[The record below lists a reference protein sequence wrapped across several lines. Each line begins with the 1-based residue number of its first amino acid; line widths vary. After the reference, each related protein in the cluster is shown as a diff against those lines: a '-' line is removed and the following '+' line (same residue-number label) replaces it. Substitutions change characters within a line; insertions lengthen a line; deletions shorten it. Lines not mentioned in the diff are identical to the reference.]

1 MLYLSTKHQ
10 YFWYFGNR
18 NLSIYAKGLLFDK
31 LSYRAAITNPY
42 RNATSSLNL
51 NSTISTHTPRAQ
63 YAGMLTYAL
72 ADVESILRLII
83 KEHI

>member
-1 MLYLSTKHQ
+1 M
-10 YFWYFGNR
+10 
-18 NLSIYAKGLLFDK
+18 
-31 LSYRAAITNPY
+31 Y

-63 YAGMLTYAL
+63 YAMLTYAL

-83 KEHI
+83 KHI

>member
-1 MLYLSTKHQ
+1 
-10 YFWYFGNR
+10 
-18 NLSIYAKGLLFDK
+18 LFDK
-31 LSYRAAITNPY
+31 LSYRAISQI
-42 RNATSSLNL
+42 RINATSSLNL

-72 ADVESILRLII
+72 ADVINTEAYN